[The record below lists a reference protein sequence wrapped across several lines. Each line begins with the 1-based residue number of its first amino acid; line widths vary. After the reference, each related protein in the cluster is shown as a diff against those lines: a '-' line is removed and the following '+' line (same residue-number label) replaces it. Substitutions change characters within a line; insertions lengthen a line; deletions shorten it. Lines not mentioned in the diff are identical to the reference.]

1 MQKPKQEVGM
11 ERWSNPVDAER
22 IHSKLFN
29 LGLSMNVLAPVV
41 LIIVG
46 AVLRAKGVS
55 MGGQKNLQIFFW
67 ALLFVALSEIPA
79 IYIVRKTLLSGR
91 RLSEKGRV
99 PSTPEQILMQWGVI
113 TFSLA
118 LAPSIYGLIYHLLGG
133 SLERFV
139 LFAAITL
146 FCFLVFKPKEEQ
158 ISSFIRDRSSS
169 EGSTPGV

>member
-1 MQKPKQEVGM
+1 MQKLKQEVGM
-11 ERWSNPVDAER
+11 ERWGSPVDAER
-22 IHSKLFN
+22 IHSRLFN
-29 LGLSMNVLAPVV
+29 LGLSMNVLAPVM

-55 MGGQKNLQIFFW
+55 IEGQKDLNVLFW
-67 ALLFVALSEIPA
+67 VLLAVALSEIPA
-79 IYIVRKTLLSGR
+79 IHIVRKTLLSSR
-91 RLSEKGRV
+91 RLSEKKRV
-99 PSTPEQILMQWGVI
+99 HLTVEQLLVRWGVI

-118 LAPSIYGLIYHLLGG
+118 LAPSIYGLIYYLLGG

-158 ISSFIRDRSSS
+158 ISSFIRDRSTS
-169 EGSTPGV
+169 EESA